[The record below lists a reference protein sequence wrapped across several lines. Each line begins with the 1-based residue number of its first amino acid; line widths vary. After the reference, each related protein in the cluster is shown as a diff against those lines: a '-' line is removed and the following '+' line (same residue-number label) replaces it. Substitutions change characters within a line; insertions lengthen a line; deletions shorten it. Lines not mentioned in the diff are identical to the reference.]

1 MLKKTLTTTLLCIL
15 VLIFIYPMVFTICN
29 SFMTEAEI
37 TENYNTKD
45 KEYIEMKLIPEQV
58 TIRQYY
64 RILIKNPQYLF
75 MFWNSVILVLPIT
88 IGQIIVALMA
98 AYYFT
103 ISKNK
108 WKEPLFFIYI
118 IVMLMPYQVTLVPNY
133 IIAEKFKL
141 VGSYLSIILPGIFNT
156 FGVFLLRQYMKNIPY
171 TYIEAAKI
179 DGASSWQIF
188 RKIIL
193 PLSKSGVA
201 ALAILTFIDNWN
213 MVEQPLIFLN
223 DPIKEPLSI
232 YLSNINANAKGISF
246 AASVLYMMPM
256 LLMFMYWENYLVEG
270 IQHSGIKG

>member
-1 MLKKTLTTTLLCIL
+1 MLKKTLTTVLLCIL
-15 VLIFIYPMVFTICN
+15 VCIFIYPMVFTICN
-29 SFMTEAEI
+29 SFMTETEI
-37 TENYNTKD
+37 TENYDTKD
-45 KEYIEMKLIPEQV
+45 KEYIDMKLIPEQV
-58 TIRQYY
+58 TIKQYY

-75 MFWNSVILVLPIT
+75 MFWNSVILVVPIT
-88 IGQIIVALMA
+88 VGQIIVALMA
-98 AYYFT
+98 AYFFT
-103 ISKNK
+103 ISKSK

-141 VGSYLSIILPGIFNT
+141 IGSYLSIILPGIFNT
-156 FGVFLLRQYMKNIPY
+156 FGVFLLRQYMKNIPT

-246 AASVLYMMPM
+246 AASVLYMLPM
-256 LLMFMYWENYLVEG
+256 LLVFMYWENYLVEG

>member
-1 MLKKTLTTTLLCIL
+1 MLKKTLTTVLLCIL
-15 VLIFIYPMVFTICN
+15 VCIFIYPMVFTICN
-29 SFMTEAEI
+29 SFMTESEI
-37 TENYNTKD
+37 TENYDTKD
-45 KEYIEMKLIPEQV
+45 KEYIDMKLIPEQV
-58 TIRQYY
+58 TIKQYY

-75 MFWNSVILVLPIT
+75 MFWNSVILVVPIT
-88 IGQIIVALMA
+88 VGQIIVALMA
-98 AYYFT
+98 AYFFT
-103 ISKNK
+103 ISKSR

-133 IIAEKFKL
+133 IIAQKFKL

-156 FGVFLLRQYMKNIPY
+156 FGVFLLRQYMKNIPH

-188 RKIIL
+188 KKIIL
-193 PLSKSGVA
+193 PMSKSGVA

-256 LLMFMYWENYLVEG
+256 LLVFMYWENYLVEG

>member
-1 MLKKTLTTTLLCIL
+1 MLKKTLTTVLLCIL
-15 VLIFIYPMVFTICN
+15 VCIFIYPMVFTICN
-29 SFMTEAEI
+29 SFMTETEI
-37 TENYNTKD
+37 TENYDTKD
-45 KEYIEMKLIPEQV
+45 KEYIDMKLIPEQV
-58 TIRQYY
+58 TIKQYY

-75 MFWNSVILVLPIT
+75 MFWNSVILVVPIT
-88 IGQIIVALMA
+88 VGQIIVALMA
-98 AYYFT
+98 AYFFT
-103 ISKNK
+103 ISKSK

-141 VGSYLSIILPGIFNT
+141 IGSYLSIILPGIFNT
-156 FGVFLLRQYMKNIPY
+156 FGVFLLRQYMKNIPT
-171 TYIEAAKI
+171 TYIEAAEI

-256 LLMFMYWENYLVEG
+256 LLVFMYWENYLVEG

>member
-1 MLKKTLTTTLLCIL
+1 MLKKTLTTVLLCIL
-15 VLIFIYPMVFTICN
+15 VCIFIYPMVFTICN
-29 SFMTEAEI
+29 SFMTETEI
-37 TENYNTKD
+37 TENYDTKD
-45 KEYIEMKLIPEQV
+45 KEYIDMKLIPEQV
-58 TIRQYY
+58 TIKQYY

-75 MFWNSVILVLPIT
+75 MFWNSVILVVPIT
-88 IGQIIVALMA
+88 VGQIIVALMA
-98 AYYFT
+98 AYFFT
-103 ISKNK
+103 ISKSK

-141 VGSYLSIILPGIFNT
+141 IGSYLSIILPGIFNT
-156 FGVFLLRQYMKNIPY
+156 FGVFLLRQYMKNIPT

-223 DPIKEPLSI
+223 DSIKEPLSI

-246 AASVLYMMPM
+246 AASVLYMLPM
-256 LLMFMYWENYLVEG
+256 LLVFMYWENYLVEG